1 MTDYISAELA
11 ATCAALGYYDGQK
24 YYLDKNCLDVIK
36 DLIKYLKR
44 DDETHTIRRYLG
56 QTKLLQSDL
65 LKIFVQYSDKLDLWD
80 VLLRLI
86 INLTSPALLI
96 YNEKIPMEK
105 TMRSYYLQIIS
116 YLQSYKVALADDQV
130 WQIVNNRLTAIFS
143 IDNIERGEENEMII
157 ERILALIRNVL
168 QVPPDENEKRP
179 DNDATIHDQVLFALH
194 ASGIVDILLFIASS
208 AKEQQYHLQILEIIS
223 LMLCDQNASQLATA
237 GLQRST
243 IEKAK
248 DEAHLLSIR
257 QKEKLEKFEKLKK
270 YAGARHSR
278 FGGTYVVQNM
288 KAIGDNQM
296 LCHKPYEKV
305 EALEF
310 NSQKTKVKK
319 PKNRLAMADS
329 MHERVSALSVR
340 LFLKEFCVEFLN
352 GVYNPVMKHAKS
364 CIISDVQC
372 NTSESSC
379 YLWAL
384 RFFMEFNRC
393 YKFQVKY
400 VCETIST
407 EEFYIIQRQM
417 SLYYEMIL
425 TDKERIRIWSHRLHL
440 ALKAYKELLHT
451 LMAMDKSPDQSIR
464 EPSKVIKSNVF
475 YVPEYRETI
484 LSQLLNF
491 DELKMSR
498 KYLIDLVT
506 TAHIFLKMLEQFCA
520 KGQRSLIVQK
530 LKKKRQKS
538 RKHKPVSRKEETPA
552 PSLEDRWDD
561 LAPELSVVMQ
571 GVTIPEMIPFDAT
584 LDIPVDDQ
592 KSDAMKKIQ
601 KLLRMRFYENAVGL
615 FRACREVWPEN
626 DSFGRADIPP
636 EEEFLAL
643 REIFFADLG
652 VVEDDLPT
660 QQANQENNFEDN
672 FTRNGEEEEE
682 EDEEEEN
689 DDHED
694 VVTEETDFKLNEFV
708 QRFANIK
715 IVKALNLLLQ
725 QFDKNTKE
733 VNHYVTKMLHRIAFE
748 CKMPAMIFQASIFRT
763 FQKILE
769 SKHPEHKELQKF
781 AIFIIRR
788 FVEVAQ
794 KNRKSYMELLFW
806 KNAHDATQIVEGY
819 NTETDKKKV
828 SRGVWTEAEE
838 DELRTLFMEHQ
849 TNKPS
854 EDLIDWIL
862 ERLIN
867 ETRTRRGVIKK
878 LKEMCLVVNSK
889 AVRNEIQKRLPKEW
903 SEEEIAQLTELWE
916 QLRED
921 EDPVE
926 LIFNGLKI
934 KRTKP
939 KIKEKLL
946 ELGLAK
952 DPKELYKKRS
962 KKSNHGKSSWET
974 QSGGNSDDEDRDSEE
989 ESRKS
994 SGRNDVAQNKPT
1006 NKRKT
1011 TTTTTT
1017 KTKAGRSRRKKDQ
1030 KTFLY
1035 TDAQLSGLL
1044 KNIIEGSMTE
1054 PLEWIKESLE
1064 DALDDRNEESTEG
1077 IPLVPLTESSSNAI
1091 DSINFQKL
1099 LRAMG
1104 MQPPMNEQE
1113 IYWRIPANMLNST
1126 IRKRCKLI
1134 ADGLEG
1140 KFIVEEVP
1148 SKKNINDDIRNNSS
1162 DESDDDIDVLESI
1175 KKFFTKKDRLLES
1188 LASTSRVVDVP
1199 LDSDKSEK
1207 STKRD
1212 VQETADT
1219 IEIKEVEN
1227 GKNQE
1232 ETLKRIS
1239 KRRVKLLSDSSES
1252 EPEIERNADEPVDE
1266 AKRNRSQS
1274 FDTEAPSSK
1283 KPRLLDSD
1291 EDSETSQIK
1300 NSKPTIALESDNE
1313 EDNQEKNSIHKS
1325 TISQIID
1332 SDEESVTEK
1341 TRNLKSTRKIIS
1353 DDEEDN

>member
-1 MTDYISAELA
+1 MTDYMSAELA

-65 LKIFVQYSDKLDLWD
+65 LKIFVQYYDKLDLWD

-116 YLQSYKVALADDQV
+116 YLQSYKVALADDQI
-130 WQIVNNRLTAIFS
+130 WQIVNKRLTAIFS
-143 IDNIERGEENEMII
+143 IDNLERGEENEMII

-179 DNDATIHDQVLFALH
+179 DNDATVHDQVLFALH

-208 AKEQQYHLQILEIIS
+208 AKEQQYHMQILEIIS

-237 GLQRST
+237 GLQRSN

-248 DEAHLLSIR
+248 DEAYLLSIR
-257 QKEKLEKFEKLKK
+257 QKEKLEKLEKIKK

-319 PKNRLAMADS
+319 PKNRLAMQDS

-425 TDKERIRIWSHRLHL
+425 TDKERIPIWSHRLHL

-451 LMAMDKSPDQSIR
+451 LMAMDKSSEQSIR
-464 EPSKVIKSNVF
+464 ESSKVIKSNVF

-538 RKHKPVSRKEETPA
+538 KKHKPVSRKEETPA

-584 LDIPVDDQ
+584 LDIPVDNQ
-592 KSDAMKKIQ
+592 KSDAMKRIQ
-601 KLLRMRFYENAVGL
+601 KLLRMRLYENAVGL

-660 QQANQENNFEDN
+660 QQTNRENNFEDN
-672 FTRNGEEEEE
+672 FARNGEEEEN
-682 EDEEEEN
+682 EEEN
-689 DDHED
+689 YNYED
-694 VVTEETDFKLNEFV
+694 VMTEETDFKLNEFV
-708 QRFANIK
+708 QRFANVK

-725 QFDKNTKE
+725 QFDKNTNE
-733 VNHYVTKMLHRIAFE
+733 VNHYVTKMLHRIAYE

-763 FQKILE
+763 FQKVFE
-769 SKHPEHKELQKF
+769 SKNPEHKELQKF

-819 NTETDKKKV
+819 STEKDKKKV

-854 EDLIDWIL
+854 EVCFSFYTTMQDLIDWIL

-889 AVRNEIQKRLPKEW
+889 SVRNEIQKRLPKEW

-926 LIFNGLKI
+926 LIYNGLRI

-1006 NKRKT
+1006 NKKKT
-1011 TTTTTT
+1011 TTTTT
-1017 KTKAGRSRRKKDQ
+1017 KGGRSRRKKDQ

-1044 KNIIEGSMTE
+1044 KTVIEGNMRES
-1054 PLEWIKESLE
+1054 LEWIKESLE
-1064 DALDDRNEESTEG
+1064 DALDDRDEESTEG
-1077 IPLVPLTESSSNAI
+1077 IPLVPLTENSSNAM
-1091 DSINFQKL
+1091 DSKNFQTL

-1104 MQPPMNEQE
+1104 MHPPMNEQE
-1113 IYWRIPANMLNST
+1113 TYWRIPANMLSST
-1126 IRKRCKLI
+1126 IRKRCNLI
-1134 ADGLEG
+1134 ADALEG
-1140 KFIVEEVP
+1140 KFIVEDIP
-1148 SKKNINDDIRNNSS
+1148 SKKNTDDDIRNNSS
-1162 DESDDDIDVLESI
+1162 DESDDDIDLLETI
-1175 KKFFTKKDRLLES
+1175 KKFFKKKES
-1188 LASTSRVVDVP
+1188 TASTSQVKDVP
-1199 LDSDKSEK
+1199 SDSDKSEK

-1212 VQETADT
+1212 VQETADI
-1219 IEIKEVEN
+1219 IETKEVEN

-1232 ETLKRIS
+1232 ETVKKIS

-1252 EPEIERNADEPVDE
+1252 ESEIERNTDEPVDE
-1266 AKRNRSQS
+1266 TKRNRSQS
-1274 FDTEAPSSK
+1274 SDTETPLSK
-1283 KPRLLDSD
+1283 RPRLLDSD

-1300 NSKPTIALESDNE
+1300 NSKPTITHESDDE
-1313 EDNQEKNSIHKS
+1313 EVNQEKISIHKS
-1325 TISQIID
+1325 TVSKIID

-1341 TRNLKSTRKIIS
+1341 TRNLNTTRMIIS
-1353 DDEEDN
+1353 DDEDN